1 MTYLQSISKG
11 NVPAGSES
19 DDEFVTMYET
29 TIITQTATDPA
40 PPAPTPTED
49 KAAKLREQQA
59 KWAEEERRDRL
70 RREKREQERLA
81 RLFEEQ
87 DRVTDEDDAMED
99 SGPQVVNRVTPAA
112 QPDAAQTAETTV
124 EAGSAG
130 EGVAE
135 PVVPMEPEQGDVTA
149 EYIQPTG
156 SAEHAA
162 DQSADTPL
170 EAAADDF
177 EHGETEVPAHKHS
190 DQSAVTPLEE
200 EAEEF
205 ESGQHEAVW
214 DESPTEER
222 VKDEL

>member
-1 MTYLQSISKG
+1 
-11 NVPAGSES
+11 
-19 DDEFVTMYET
+19 
-29 TIITQTATDPA
+29 
-40 PPAPTPTED
+40 
-49 KAAKLREQQA
+49 
-59 KWAEEERRDRL
+59 
-70 RREKREQERLA
+70 
-81 RLFEEQ
+81 
-87 DRVTDEDDAMED
+87 
-99 SGPQVVNRVTPAA
+99 
-112 QPDAAQTAETTV
+112 
-124 EAGSAG
+124 
-130 EGVAE
+130 
-135 PVVPMEPEQGDVTA
+135 MEPEQGDVTA